1 MKPRLLNSVQ
11 GLVNSAAADAKL
23 DAKVGDV
30 NPIMNSA
37 ERPLNIVLIF
47 QGLKDAEI
55 SGCNIKLATGIVS
68 G

>member
-1 MKPRLLNSVQ
+1 MKPRLLNSAQ

-37 ERPLNIVLIF
+37 ERPLNIDLIF

-55 SGCNIKLATGIVS
+55 SGCNIKLVTGIVS